1 MWRKS
6 LDTVHLG
13 NERLTGDRSHTRVD
27 KRNALRYLT
36 CPRPREFGASESNT
50 MLSSSRDA
58 LWFSAG
64 VGKAFLDAWPVF
76 RSECRTSRCR
86 RSRCSGEIRQK
97 RFTGGQ
103 GTGNSSLG
111 TGHIRGRTKA
121 TPLISDLSPFYLA
134 PLTRGNR
141 RAVAPSTAVADV
153 ARIFGHGSLGK
164 RAAHRGQATYASGQT
179 QRPPI
184 FGLSPIRPNGDRPQ
198 SGRPTDSLQP

>member
-134 PLTRGNR
+134 E
-141 RAVAPSTAVADV
+141 
-153 ARIFGHGSLGK
+153 ARF
-164 RAAHRGQATYASGQT
+164 T
-179 QRPPI
+179 
-184 FGLSPIRPNGDRPQ
+184 GDR
-198 SGRPTDSLQP
+198 SIRERLTWDRSHTTWDRSDTRADKRGRTNATLSDV